1 MSSLAGKRVL
11 VTRPR
16 HQAASLAALLRKA
29 GAQPLL
35 LPLIEIVR
43 PADLA
48 ALDAAAQAA
57 AAGGYDWLFFTS
69 ANAVDAL
76 WDRIEHLGLPT
87 PLPAQTAVIGPST
100 GRALERRGQKVD
112 FIPDLYTDEALAM
125 GLEITGKRIL
135 FPHAESIR
143 ESLVIYLGWAGATVD
158 EVVAY
163 RNQPADPAAEAE
175 IIAELRRGVDVV
187 TLTSAST
194 ARNYSDLVDKYAL
207 PIPPVVACIGPET
220 ARVAVIKG
228 LPVHVVAAVHTAEG
242 LLDAIDAYVPLED
255 I

>member
-1 MSSLAGKRVL
+1 VSGLAGKRVL

-16 HQAASLAALLRKA
+16 HQAASLAALLRQA
-29 GAQPLL
+29 GAKPLL
-35 LPLIEIVR
+35 LPLIEIVP
-43 PADLA
+43 PADMA
-48 ALDAAAQAA
+48 ALDAAARAA
-57 AAGGYDWLFFTS
+57 SGYDWLFFTS

-76 WDRIEHLGLPT
+76 WDRLEHLGLPT
-87 PLPAQTAVIGPST
+87 PLPVQTAVIGPST
-100 GRALERRGQKVD
+100 GRALERRGQPVN

-125 GLEITGKRIL
+125 GLEIKGKRIL

-143 ESLVIYLGWAGATVD
+143 ESLAVFLRWAGATVD

-194 ARNYSDLVDKYAL
+194 ARNYSDLVDTYAL
-207 PIPPVVACIGPET
+207 PIPPVVACIGPQT

-228 LPVHVVAAVHTAEG
+228 LPVHVVATVHTAEG
-242 LLDAIDAYVPLED
+242 LLDAIDAYLPLEEL
-255 I
+255 